1 MRKLATPKK
10 VTLPN
15 GKTFYAKQERVKKS
29 LTPDATLRIRYRR
42 RQHGMPMNLSIFML

>member
-15 GKTFYAKQERVKKS
+15 GKTFYAKYERVKKS
-29 LTPDATLRIRYRR
+29 LTLRRRYRC